1 VLFRSRNIHATGDIV
16 ALGLEVY
23 SDADCIVVLDSIDWG
38 RFYPAQSRNTIFY
51 VKLIGNTPSTLG
63 LSTDNFAPVE
73 AEQYLALTWDYDS
86 HVLSPGDVSEV
97 TVTLTVSS
105 SITGIEIFSFD
116 VIVTAYEVV

>member
-23 SDADCIVVLDSIDWG
+23 SDADCMVVLDSIDWG

-63 LSTDNFAPVE
+63 LSADNFVPIE
-73 AEQYLALTWDYDS
+73 AEQYLMLTWDYDG
-86 HVLSPGDVSEV
+86 HILSPGEILEV
-97 TVTLTVSS
+97 IAALGVDS
-105 SITGIEIFSFD
+105 SISGIESFSFEM
-116 VIVTAYEVV
+116 IVTAYEVV